1 VNEGYL
7 NYIKNKILNKMPLNF
22 CLQNI
27 STKMGWVVAAWDEA
41 GLVALE
47 LPCITLEDSLE
58 KIGLRVA
65 KLKKHQKNLP
75 LYVKSH
81 DPKINLSHHVL
92 EEALISYFNGE
103 KVNTATIP
111 VDFSF
116 YSSFTRQVLRLV
128 QQIPYGETY
137 SYQQIACLAKQ
148 PKAARA
154 VGRALQA
161 NRTPLVIPCHR
172 VIHHHGA
179 LGGFSRGSNW
189 KQKLLALEGR

>member
-1 VNEGYL
+1 
-7 NYIKNKILNKMPLNF
+7 MPLNF

-27 STKMGWVVAAWDEA
+27 STKIGWVVVVWGET

-47 LPCITLEDSLE
+47 LPCITLEEALE
-58 KIGLRVA
+58 KIGLQLG
-65 KLKKHQKNLP
+65 KLKRQQKKLP
-75 LYVKSH
+75 LCAGYSL
-81 DPKINLSHHVL
+81 DPKISLFHHVL
-92 EEALISYFNGE
+92 EEALVSYFNGI
-103 KVNTATIP
+103 KVNMATIP

-116 YSSFTRQVLRLV
+116 YPSFTRQVLSLV
-128 QQIPYGETY
+128 QQIPYGKTY
-137 SYQQIACLAKQ
+137 SYQQIAHLAKH

-172 VIHHHGA
+172 VIHHYGA

-189 KQKLLALEGR
+189 KQKLLSLEGIRVTPSSTQI